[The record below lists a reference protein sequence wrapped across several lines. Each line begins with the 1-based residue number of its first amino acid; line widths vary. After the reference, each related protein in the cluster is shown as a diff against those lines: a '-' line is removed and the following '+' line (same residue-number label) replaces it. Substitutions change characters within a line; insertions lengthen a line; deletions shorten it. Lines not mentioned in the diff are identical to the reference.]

1 MSNSTNWV
9 SHTPDRKPPQTQ
21 NRPSPPSAF
30 EKFFFPVIE
39 DQQAF
44 TQTARQVSESN
55 SRSQRTLEASSVHT
69 QDFETAAEEISEHEY
84 FDDIS
89 IDRDIYQDDI
99 LGLVS
104 PISSILEEIQEP
116 EHSPMGSRR
125 SKKSKVAKS
134 ATVSVTKKTME
145 PTKPDP
151 TPTPTEESAHFD
163 VLDHVYEHAKGAWAF
178 GKGVVVFKPFMG
190 LAEAVAEKAVSI
202 VGLESLENVDKNIIP
217 HLKGIDKEFIDPAIL
232 KIWSLLEPV
241 VGKSEDV
248 AKSMIAMVHKQP
260 KIESDKVKE
269 CKEVTSPEISTP
281 AVAAA

>member
-9 SHTPDRKPPQTQ
+9 SHTPDRKPQQSQTK
-21 NRPSPPSAF
+21 PSPPSAF
-30 EKFFFPVIE
+30 EKFFIFPLTE

-44 TQTARQVSESN
+44 AQVARQVSESN
-55 SRSQRTLEASSVHT
+55 SRTTRTPEASSVHT
-69 QDFETAAEEISEHEY
+69 QDFDTAVEDISEHED

-89 IDRDIYQDDI
+89 IERDIYEHDI

-104 PISSILEEIQEP
+104 PISSIREEAQDP
-116 EHSPMGSRR
+116 EFSPMGSRR
-125 SKKSKVAKS
+125 SKKSKSAKS
-134 ATVSVTKKTME
+134 VTVSAPTKTME
-145 PTKPDP
+145 PTKPEP
-151 TPTPTEESAHFD
+151 TPTVELAHFD

-202 VGLESLENVDKNIIP
+202 VGLESLENVDKSIIP

-241 VGKSEDV
+241 VGKSEDI

-260 KIESDKVKE
+260 KIESDKAKE
-269 CKEVTSPEISTP
+269 CKEVTAPEISTP
-281 AVAAA
+281 AVATA